1 MKKTVL
7 TLAVLTVSGC
17 ATIFEGPSKAVTI
30 DSAPGGAE
38 FTIADRSGQVI
49 HRGTTPQQLTLKNGA
64 GMFVPA
70 KYTITMTKAGYEET
84 VAELTPNVAGWY
96 FGNILLGGA
105 IGMLLV
111 DPATGA
117 MYKLPDQTVVPLR
130 KPETA
135 AALDPAPTTAVTAAT
150 DPAGLPGTATT
161 H

>member
-1 MKKTVL
+1 MKKLALSIAML
-7 TLAVLTVSGC
+7 TASGC

-30 DSAPGGAE
+30 DSTPAGAE
-38 FTIADRSGQVI
+38 FTIADRSGKVL

-70 KYTITMTKAGYEET
+70 RYTITMTKAGYDET

-111 DPATGA
+111 DPITGA

-130 KPETA
+130 KPVETSADASSVPAASETA
-135 AALDPAPTTAVTAAT
+135 AAEAPVGSAT
-150 DPAGLPGTATT
+150 N
-161 H
+161 